1 MGFRREPSPQGP
13 LLFMELGTCW
23 DQPTSLPFPQES
35 ASLPFP
41 QGSASGGEMYTS
53 SSLISGSQVGTLRPR
68 AENAGVK
75 PSERETDVKGA
86 GSGLKAVLQ
95 G

>member
-1 MGFRREPSPQGP
+1 MVGFRRGPSPHGP
-13 LLFMELGTCW
+13 LLFMERGTCW
-23 DQPTSLPFPQES
+23 DQPTSLPFPQE
-35 ASLPFP
+35 
-41 QGSASGGEMYTS
+41 SASGGEMYTS

-68 AENAGVK
+68 AQNAGVK
-75 PSERETDVKGA
+75 PSERETDIKGA